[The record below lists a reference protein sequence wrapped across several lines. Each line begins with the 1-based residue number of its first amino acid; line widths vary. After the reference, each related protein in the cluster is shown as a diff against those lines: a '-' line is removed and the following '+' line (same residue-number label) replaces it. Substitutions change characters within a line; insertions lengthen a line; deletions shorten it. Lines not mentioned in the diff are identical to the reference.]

1 MSSYSRIEWT
11 DATWNPV
18 IGCTK
23 ISQGCKNCYAE
34 ALAERFRGVSGHPF
48 ERGFDLR
55 LVPQKLT
62 EPLNWKTPRK
72 IFVCSMSDLFHEAI
86 PLEYICQVF
95 KVMTDAGHHIFQ
107 ILTKRS
113 KRLLELGPKLPWP
126 PNVWVG
132 VSIESAN
139 YTYRVYQLTNVPAV
153 VRFLSLEPLLAPIPN
168 LPLDGIDWVIVGGE
182 SGPRSR
188 PMDPAWAREIRDQC
202 TKAGVAFFLK
212 QLGGRQGKRG
222 GAGAVLDGRQWHEFP
237 SSLTAVPLF

>member
-18 IGCTK
+18 VGCTK

-34 ALAERFRGVSGHPF
+34 ALAERFRGVPGHPF
-48 ERGFDLR
+48 KRGFDLR
-55 LVPQKLT
+55 LVPQKLA
-62 EPLNWKTPRK
+62 EPLGWKTQRK

-86 PLEYICQVF
+86 PLEYIRQVF
-95 KVMTDAGHHIFQ
+95 KVMTDADQHTFQ

-113 KRLLELGPKLPWP
+113 KRLLELGPRLPWP

-132 VSIESAN
+132 VSVESAT
-139 YTYRVYQLTNVPAV
+139 YTYRARQLTSVPAAV
-153 VRFLSLEPLLAPIPN
+153 KFLSIEPLLASILN

-182 SGPRSR
+182 SGPRAR

-202 TKAGVAFFLK
+202 KKAGVAFFLK

-222 GAGAVLDGRQWHEFP
+222 GVDAVLDGQQWHEFP

>member
-34 ALAERFRGVSGHPF
+34 ALAERFRGVPRHPF

-86 PLEYICQVF
+86 PLEYIRQVF
-95 KVMTDAGHHIFQ
+95 KVMTDADQHTFQ

-113 KRLLELGPKLPWP
+113 KRLLELGPRLPWP

-132 VSIESAN
+132 VSVESAT
-139 YTYRVYQLTNVPAV
+139 YTYRARQLTSVPAAV
-153 VRFLSLEPLLAPIPN
+153 KFLSIEPLLASILN

-182 SGPRSR
+182 SGPRAR

-202 TKAGVAFFLK
+202 KKAGVAFFLK

-222 GAGAVLDGRQWHEFP
+222 GVDAVLDGQQWHEFP